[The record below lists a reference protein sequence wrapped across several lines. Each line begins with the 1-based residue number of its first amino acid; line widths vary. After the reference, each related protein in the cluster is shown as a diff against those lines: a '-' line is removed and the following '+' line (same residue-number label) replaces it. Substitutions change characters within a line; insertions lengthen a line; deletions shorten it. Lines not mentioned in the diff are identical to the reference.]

1 MINTT
6 TKREE
11 SFLTTKVSD
20 RVITVENEQRSTY
33 NFVRRNYLT
42 TTFATLANRN
52 SNGVYN
58 VAFKSPCC
66 QPCP

>member
-1 MINTT
+1 MISS

-20 RVITVENEQRSTY
+20 RVVTLENETKSTY

-42 TTFATLANRN
+42 TTFATL
-52 SNGVYN
+52 S
-58 VAFKSPCC
+58 
-66 QPCP
+66 